1 MAAGERERTQRET
14 EYIVWFTD
22 EDAETY
28 DYKPATLDSFCTF
41 NVGAQRTLKVGLA
54 HGVEALSALEAGR

>member
-1 MAAGERERTQRET
+1 M
-14 EYIVWFTD
+14 WFTD